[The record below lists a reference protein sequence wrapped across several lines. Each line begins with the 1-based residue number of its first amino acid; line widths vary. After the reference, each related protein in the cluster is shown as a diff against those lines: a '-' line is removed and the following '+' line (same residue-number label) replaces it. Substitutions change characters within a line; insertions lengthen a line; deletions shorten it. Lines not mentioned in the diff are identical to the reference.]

1 MNACLAQIGITHPEL
16 RERAKDNGERLG
28 VLRDYPT
35 PPNCT
40 SPFAPI
46 WIDEMVRRGS
56 AG

>member
-28 VLRDYPT
+28 VLRDHPT
-35 PPNCT
+35 QPNCT
-40 SPFAPI
+40 SPCAPI
-46 WIDEMVRRGS
+46 WIEEMVRRGS